1 MRVPYKISKTHGPK
15 RNGRKPH
22 TTHKIQRTHIHT
34 MLFDDPKDVTKFVCR
49 QNEKVRVDEDSL
61 TDKDVRVK
69 RSDRG
74 SRSLRGPMEV
84 PVEERL

>member
-1 MRVPYKISKTHGPK
+1 MDA
-15 RNGRKPH
+15 
-22 TTHKIQRTHIHT
+22 IHT
-34 MLFDDPKDVTKFVCR
+34 QLTRYKEQHTYTKHFLTTRMMLPKFVNR
-49 QNEKVRVDEDSL
+49 QNENVRVDEDSL

>member
-1 MRVPYKISKTHGPK
+1 M
-15 RNGRKPH
+15 
-22 TTHKIQRTHIHT
+22 
-34 MLFDDPKDVTKFVCR
+34 CR
-49 QNEKVRVDEDSL
+49 QNENVRVDEDSL

-84 PVEERL
+84 PVKACGIKKDYDQGMWDRSARHFPTGVPYCVTVRDVREIDKCDT

>member
-1 MRVPYKISKTHGPK
+1 MDLKKWTQ
-15 RNGRKPH
+15 
-22 TTHKIQRTHIHT
+22 TTHNSQDTKNTHT
-34 MLFDDPKDVTKFVCR
+34 YNVFDDPKDVTKFVCR